1 MTLGQIIKAYR
12 DEHGLSQD
20 AIAEKANLSK
30 GPVGLQMAE
39 RKKRNTTAHE
49 AVVFLACQVVVVHR
63 TPSVMPQA
71 RARSRTIY
79 GAHPPRASQF
89 LTVW

>member
-30 GPVGLQMAE
+30 GPVVLQMAE
-39 RKKRNTTAHE
+39 RKKKEHHST
-49 AVVFLACQVVVVHR
+49 
-63 TPSVMPQA
+63 
-71 RARSRTIY
+71 
-79 GAHPPRASQF
+79 
-89 LTVW
+89 